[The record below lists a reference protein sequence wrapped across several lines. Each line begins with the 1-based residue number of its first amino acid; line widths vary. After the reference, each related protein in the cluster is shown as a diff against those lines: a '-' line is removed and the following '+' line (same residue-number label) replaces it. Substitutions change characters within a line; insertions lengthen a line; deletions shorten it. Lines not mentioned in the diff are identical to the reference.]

1 MSNNGSDPV
10 FASAGRFDFTVR
22 PKTTTSRSRGRSA
35 ARTSTGCGASSPSGR
50 AATGPRNPPSRGCN
64 GGTG

>member
-22 PKTTTSRSRGRSA
+22 ADDDHVSI
-35 ARTSTGCGASSPSGR
+35 SGR
-50 AATGPRNPPSRGCN
+50 RRPRLDLAAGQPR
-64 GGTG
+64 

>member
-22 PKTTTSRSRGRSA
+22 ADDDHVSISRPVSREDVDRVRRQLAEWQS
-35 ARTSTGCGASSPSGR
+35 RHR
-50 AATGPRNPPSRGCN
+50 PPQPA
-64 GGTG
+64 